1 MLTQQIIGYGWQ
13 PNHWAINQ
21 VVLCYILKAIWMN
34 FFQNVKFEKALTML
48 KNVQCVINQFLT
60 YHLLSQW

>member
-1 MLTQQIIGYGWQ
+1 
-13 PNHWAINQ
+13 
-21 VVLCYILKAIWMN
+21 VLCYILKAIWMN